1 MNDNRMIIFYGL
13 KELLKSVHRI
23 NKGSLKP
30 RNIPTKPRSRSVPDV
45 VDTKLA
51 IPYGFAH

>member
-1 MNDNRMIIFYGL
+1 MIYRMIIFYGL

-45 VDTKLA
+45 TDTKFVAL
-51 IPYGFAH
+51 YRTTH